1 MQPERSSFPS
11 VESGA
16 HRYPRQIRLSKRH
29 FFVPGSSVMSEA
41 AYRGN
46 CAPFIRK
53 RRLATVQRRPLFL
66 ELHVE
71 DAVFLQLQR
80 GLLNCR
86 REPLA
91 LASHARRYLAMP
103 RGLKWGC
110 RTFRAKSGALILKI
124 RIGQVFA
131 KSLIARKL
139 PNGQTLLQA
148 ALRAATVIFARNV
161 R

>member
-1 MQPERSSFPS
+1 
-11 VESGA
+11 
-16 HRYPRQIRLSKRH
+16 
-29 FFVPGSSVMSEA
+29 MSEA

-110 RTFRAKSGALILKI
+110 RTFRAKSGALILKF
-124 RIGQVFA
+124 VLV
-131 KSLIARKL
+131 KY
-139 PNGQTLLQA
+139 
-148 ALRAATVIFARNV
+148 LRNR
-161 R
+161 